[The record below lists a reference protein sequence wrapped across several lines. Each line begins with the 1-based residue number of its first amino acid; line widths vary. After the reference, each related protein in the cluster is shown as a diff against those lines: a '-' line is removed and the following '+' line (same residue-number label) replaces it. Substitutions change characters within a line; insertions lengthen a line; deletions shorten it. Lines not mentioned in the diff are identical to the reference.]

1 MSPCSS
7 AGIANF
13 SLGLAPLTSS
23 CFFLIQGG
31 RRHGERWL
39 EVGKRCGH
47 QGSAN
52 LIYMF
57 LDACWTW
64 GRLAQSEARVFQTL
78 TVVREA
84 SVSSLTP
91 KCYSLDTHAGPV
103 LGSGTPTSPSW
114 FTLGK
119 SWLQIPVKH
128 LQCMSLGRYTIK
140 EREKKKKT
148 PKADLINEGSLK
160 SKEVL
165 ISCSVIYCSVR
176 QVQEFLLVSASVNS
190 LWHDCPPPPA
200 FNMHLPVPS

>member
-140 EREKKKKT
+140 EREKKKKKNT
-148 PKADLINEGSLK
+148 K
-160 SKEVL
+160 SRFNQWRQFKKQRGFNKL
-165 ISCSVIYCSVR
+165 FRNLLFCKTSPRISTSISFC
-176 QVQEFLLVSASVNS
+176 
-190 LWHDCPPPPA
+190 
-200 FNMHLPVPS
+200 